1 MSEQQLV
8 ELVRQ
13 TLVAG
18 LIVVAPVLIA
28 GFAAGVVTGLVQA
41 ASGVHEPIVGFVPKF
56 AVMAVM
62 ILVSLPWM
70 VERLATVLRETVAGP

>member
-13 TLVAG
+13 ALIAG
-18 LIVVAPVLIA
+18 LVVVAPVLLA
-28 GFAAGVVTGLVQA
+28 GLAVGVITGLVQA
-41 ASGVHEPIVGFVPKF
+41 ASGVHEPIVGFVPKL

-62 ILVSLPWM
+62 VLVSLPWM
-70 VERLATVLRETVAGP
+70 VERLVTVVRETVAGP